1 MVDDSYSSSLVS
13 TVRSTSDTTVVQ
25 LNKAMAKLTE
35 YIAISDDIDIDLCLD
50 PTLRIASS
58 GFLS

>member
-1 MVDDSYSSSLVS
+1 MVDDSYSFCLVS
-13 TVRSTSDTTVVQ
+13 TVRSMSDTTVVQ